1 MLVYQ
6 RVGSMV
12 LLNIW
17 CHMDPIKKYPSHVSI
32 NIPAPAGSV
41 MGLII
46 NPPWPLTCNLTIW
59 HSQWHIKIYK
69 VNPPDSSHLQSLCVV
84 TIPIINFGGMR
95 SDVYPYSHQQI
106 RSGLCCPAPSI
117 TCCWSVFHNLLQY
130 TVYWYFLFYLHWCLQ
145 QLEWWWNN

>member
-84 TIPIINFGGMR
+84 TIPIINFGECAQMFTLTATNK
-95 SDVYPYSHQQI
+95 
-106 RSGLCCPAPSI
+106 SGLDYVVQHRPSHAVDQFSTI
-117 TCCWSVFHNLLQY
+117 YYSIQY
-130 TVYWYFLFYLHWCLQ
+130 TGISCFICIDVF
-145 QLEWWWNN
+145 NS